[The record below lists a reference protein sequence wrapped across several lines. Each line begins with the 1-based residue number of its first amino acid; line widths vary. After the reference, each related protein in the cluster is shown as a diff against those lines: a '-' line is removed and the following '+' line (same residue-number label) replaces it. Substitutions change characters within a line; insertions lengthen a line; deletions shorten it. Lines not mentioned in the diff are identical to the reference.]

1 MILHA
6 FRQSLGREEGIR
18 TLDMLPYTRFPS
30 VRLQP
35 LGHLS
40 IYFEAAKN
48 MKKFDLRKSI
58 IAFYDISPRN
68 EVSKIALKTP

>member
-1 MILHA
+1 MLIYKVYTVLYC
-6 FRQSLGREEGIR
+6 REKGIR

-40 IYFEAAKN
+40 ILSLQIN
-48 MKKFDLRKSI
+48 QKKSS
-58 IAFYDISPRN
+58 YRN
-68 EVSKIALKTP
+68 